1 MPSATARRLYEDQ
14 IPSFMSVFDLGAE
27 TMDDQSTVTVVDPK
41 IIGFPGSSFAEKQL
55 NSHAHPSSTTAN
67 TGAAAPP
74 SLSDPSHRHH
84 DSTSTQMSESAD
96 SSPTTTMSCT
106 DSSSLSDPSPSSSP
120 DSPINLVPLAAFP
133 GPSFGGFSS
142 MSVGLASLSVIDPNN
157 NSNNGP
163 GLERPMT
170 SPSPR
175 RARNMKG
182 LSIQPP
188 FVSPTLS
195 ASTQIS
201 EPTSPSFIKPQIP
214 AMKRKPSQ
222 LSLKTTTHELKAT
235 AIEVPQSPSLVIPPI
250 LQRRALKH
258 STSSPHILSSLKS
271 STFGPPGGMSF
282 PTVLERNESGLS
294 EFLRP
299 SKPAGPTGFDAT
311 ILEEESP
318 IRAQIANR
326 AAYEFEP
333 YHEVENNEDQK
344 TPGYPDGPIAIYD
357 DNVYLYLEPTAEEAS
372 RFDVVINVAREVNN
386 PFKFNAAKA
395 PRRPSPP
402 PPRQQRQP
410 SPPQLDELR
419 ISVPKLTPIM
429 EPVMEQDQEATPA
442 TEDSQQTNGSIPM
455 VMEPTTIPMVIE
467 PSATSPEATQTL
479 TQTFPSPSSRLKR
492 KAPALSLT
500 LAEPTGATDANNEDN
515 TPTTPKATQT
525 LKEPEYIHIPWD
537 HNTDIGQD
545 LMTLC
550 ETIDKRT
557 KDGKKVLI
565 HCQQGASRSASLI
578 IAYGMYQNPEL
589 SVNDSYYAAQAKS
602 RWISPNM
609 RLMYCLQDF
618 QKEVGKRRASTSGSW
633 LRPGRSPTKHRA
645 ALSMDAIEISPKEPL
660 SAPLPA
666 EDSNGSGS
674 AAMRSPERS
683 PMRPRGNS
691 TPNSRE
697 AISPGPSSA
706 PSSFSWDEKE
716 DENDPQRFGRFD
728 FGFTSTALQPP
739 KLNPPPMSQGFGGS
753 GGLTLPGAGNGMGGG
768 GFMRPPPSPGFAAH
782 RFGEFPDSSRS
793 NPSSSGFPLLSPG
806 FPPPRS
812 SCSDGLDSI
821 LARNMGP
828 SFAPINFSNP
838 IPTKTTTTT
847 TTTTTT
853 INAPPAPTFKTSFF
867 NLPSISVKPSPVPE
881 QTITVRPAYVE
892 DDEPLMSPRAETMTN
907 NPLHDQLHDHQPQFS
922 AEVSSGG
929 DVRFVE
935 VPPTPGNVD
944 DKEKDKEL
952 SNELFSPRETM
963 FPRDPFFPFGRPPQ
977 VDDPRSPPTKGE
989 TPIVRS
995 IDEFI

>member
-1 MPSATARRLYEDQ
+1 
-14 IPSFMSVFDLGAE
+14 
-27 TMDDQSTVTVVDPK
+27 
-41 IIGFPGSSFAEKQL
+41 
-55 NSHAHPSSTTAN
+55 
-67 TGAAAPP
+67 
-74 SLSDPSHRHH
+74 
-84 DSTSTQMSESAD
+84 
-96 SSPTTTMSCT
+96 MSCT

-120 DSPINLVPLAAFP
+120 DSPVNLVPLAAFP

-142 MSVGLASLSVIDPNN
+142 MSVGLASLSVIDPSN
-157 NSNNGP
+157 NS
-163 GLERPMT
+163 LERPMT

-195 ASTQIS
+195 ATTQIS

-222 LSLKTTTHELKAT
+222 LSLKTTTQELIKST
-235 AIEVPQSPSLVIPPI
+235 TIEVPQSPSLVIPPI

-271 STFGPPGGMSF
+271 STFGPQGGMTF

-299 SKPAGPTGFDAT
+299 SKPAGPVGFDAT

-333 YHEVENNEDQK
+333 YHENENNEDQK
-344 TPGYPDGPIAIYD
+344 SPSYPDGPIAIYD

-386 PFKFNAAKA
+386 PFKRSAAKA
-395 PRRPSPP
+395 PARDTSPSPK
-402 PPRQQRQP
+402 QQQQP
-410 SPPQLDELR
+410 PPQLPQIQLSHEGQ
-419 ISVPKLTPIM
+419 ITVPKLATILEPEM
-429 EPVMEQDQEATPA
+429 ELEPESEA
-442 TEDSQQTNGSIPM
+442 QQSKSGSVPM
-455 VMEPTTIPMVIE
+455 VVEPTIPMVIE
-467 PSATSPEATQTL
+467 PTNGTTTTTTTPAS
-479 TQTFPSPSSRLKR
+479 SSRLKR
-492 KAPALSLT
+492 KAQSLSLSLSEPLT
-500 LAEPTGATDANNEDN
+500 LEASNEDN
-515 TPTTPKATQT
+515 TPTTPKATMA
-525 LKEPEYIHIPWD
+525 LIEPEYIHIPWD
-537 HNTDIGQD
+537 HNTDIGSD

-557 KDGKKVLI
+557 KEGKKVLI

-578 IAYGMYQNPEL
+578 IAYGMFQNPEL

-618 QKEVGKRRASTSGSW
+618 QKEVSKRRPSSNSW

-645 ALSMDAIEISPKEPL
+645 ALSMDAIEIPPKEPL
-660 SAPLPA
+660 SAPLPG
-666 EDSNGSGS
+666 EDTNGIGS
-674 AAMRSPERS
+674 TGARSPKS

-706 PSSFSWDEKE
+706 PSSFSWGEKE

-728 FGFTSTALQPP
+728 FGFMSTTLQPP
-739 KLNPPPMSQGFGGS
+739 ELNLPPKTFGS
-753 GGLTLPGAGNGMGGG
+753 SFGGG
-768 GFMRPPPSPGFAAH
+768 GLMLPGSGPEGGFIKPPPSPGFAAH
-782 RFGEFPDSSRS
+782 RFGEFPDSWRS
-793 NPSSSGFPLLSPG
+793 NPASPGFPPLSPG

-821 LARNMGP
+821 LARNMDNT
-828 SFAPINFSNP
+828 ATVTTHNINNG
-838 IPTKTTTTT
+838 
-847 TTTTTT
+847 
-853 INAPPAPTFKTSFF
+853 PPAPTLKTSLFS
-867 NLPSISVKPSPVPE
+867 LPKITANVVPVAE
-881 QTITVRPAYVE
+881 QKIAVRPAYI

-907 NPLHDQLHDHQPQFS
+907 NPLHDQF
-922 AEVSSGG
+922 AEYSGM
-929 DVRFVE
+929 RFVE
-935 VPPTPGNVD
+935 VPPTPSGGN
-944 DKEKDKEL
+944 
-952 SNELFSPRETM
+952 LFSPRETM
-963 FPRDPFFPFGRPPQ
+963 FPRDPFFPFGRPTQ

-995 IDEFI
+995 IDDLI